1 MRPKI
6 SIKKEKIKI
15 GVEIKAKNIENINKT
30 KSWFI
35 EKISKINKIS
45 PRLIKQKGERTQN
58 QKKEKL
64 QMTSQK

>member
-35 EKISKINKIS
+35 EKISKLNKIS

-64 QMTSQK
+64 

>member
-6 SIKKEKIKI
+6 SIRKEKIKI

-35 EKISKINKIS
+35 EKDKQNKQIS
-45 PRLIKQKGERTQN
+45 PRLIK
-58 QKKEKL
+58 
-64 QMTSQK
+64 